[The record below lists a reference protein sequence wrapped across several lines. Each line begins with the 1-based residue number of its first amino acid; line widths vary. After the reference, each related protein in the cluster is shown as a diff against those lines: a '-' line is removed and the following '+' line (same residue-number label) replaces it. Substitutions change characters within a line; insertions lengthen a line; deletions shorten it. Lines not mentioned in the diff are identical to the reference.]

1 MDDQRCRVPNHE
13 PLDLDARRFTKIRL
27 VNQTH
32 PMHPIHL
39 HGQFF
44 QLLSRNGEVVDE
56 PHFRDTVLLE
66 QLDVVE
72 IGLVPL
78 DVGTWVLHCHIQ
90 EHAEAGMMT
99 VVDVS

>member
-1 MDDQRCRVPNHE
+1 MTAGE
-13 PLDLDARRFTKIRL
+13 FTKIRL

-44 QLLSRNGEVVDE
+44 KVLTRNGEPVDE
-56 PHFRDTVLLE
+56 PYFRDTVLLE
-66 QLDVVE
+66 MLDEVE

-78 DVGTWVLHCHIQ
+78 DVGDWVLHCHIQ
-90 EHAEAGMMT
+90 EHGEAGMMT
-99 VVDVS
+99 VMQVASDR